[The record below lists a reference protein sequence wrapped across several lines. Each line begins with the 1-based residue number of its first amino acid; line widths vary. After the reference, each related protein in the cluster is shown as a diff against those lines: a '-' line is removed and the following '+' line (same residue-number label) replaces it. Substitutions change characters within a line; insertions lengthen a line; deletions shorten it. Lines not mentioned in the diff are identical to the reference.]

1 MARGFV
7 WGENSAIGSSVKE
20 LVTFYWNYLSA
31 RRQLL
36 LCTGDN
42 YTCAC

>member
-1 MARGFV
+1 MHVSGGQDFE
-7 WGENSAIGSSVKE
+7 GTNP
-20 LVTFYWNYLSA
+20 YDNYLLKVRHA